1 MAKGYERSCKE
12 MLKIGNVEMKNNVVL
27 APMAG
32 VCNPA
37 FRLIAKEFGCGLV
50 CAEMVSDKAILHG
63 NTRTLEMLFV
73 DEREKPLSLQIFG
86 GDKDS
91 LIEAVKFVDKNTNA
105 DIIDINMGCPVPKVT
120 KCDAGARWLLDPK
133 KIYEMVSYAADAA
146 KKPVT
151 VKMRIGW
158 DDEHVYAVENAQA
171 VERAGGAA
179 VSVHGRTR
187 EQLYTGK
194 ANWDILRD
202 VKQAVSIPVIGNGDV
217 FSPEDAKRLLAHTNC
232 DGVMIGRGALGN
244 PWMLY
249 RTVHYLTTGELLP
262 DPTPAEKMRIAVL
275 HLDRLS
281 SLKGESVAVREMRKH
296 LAWYLK
302 GLPDSAAV
310 RNTIMDL
317 TTRSSVVSVLDEYV
331 RTVEEMLANV
341 ETDGSES
348 GELVVH

>member
-1 MAKGYERSCKE
+1 
-12 MLKIGNVEMKNNVVL
+12 MLKIGDIELKNQVVL

-63 NTRTLEMLFV
+63 NKRTMEMLYV

-86 GDKDS
+86 GDRES
-91 LIEAVKFVDKNTNA
+91 LVEAAKVVDKQTNA

-120 KCDAGARWLLDPK
+120 KCDAGARWLLDPN
-133 KIYEMVSYAADAA
+133 KIYEMVAAVVDAVE
-146 KKPVT
+146 KPVT

-158 DDEHVYAVENAQA
+158 DDQHIYAVENARA
-171 VERAGGAA
+171 VERAGGKA
-179 VSVHGRTR
+179 VAVHGRTR

-194 ANWDILRD
+194 ADWNVIKE
-202 VKQAVSIPVIGNGDV
+202 VKEAVSIPVIGNGDV
-217 FSPEDAKRLLAHTNC
+217 FTPEDAKRMLETTGV

-262 DPTPAEKMRIAVL
+262 EPTPKEKVEIAVL
-275 HLDRLS
+275 HMDRLIA
-281 SLKGESVAVREMRKH
+281 LKGEAQAVREMRKH

-302 GLPDSAAV
+302 GLPRAARVKDQIMEETSRDRMVSILNDYVDS
-310 RNTIMDL
+310 L
-317 TTRSSVVSVLDEYV
+317 EE
-331 RTVEEMLANV
+331 TVGTA
-341 ETDGSES
+341 
-348 GELVVH
+348 

>member
-1 MAKGYERSCKE
+1 
-12 MLKIGNVEMKNNVVL
+12 MLKIGNVPMNNNVVL

-63 NTRTLEMLFV
+63 NQRTLEMLFV

-86 GDKDS
+86 GDKES
-91 LIEAVKFVDKNTNA
+91 LVEAVKFVDQNTNA

-158 DDEHVYAVENAQA
+158 DDEHIYAVENAQA

-202 VKQAVSIPVIGNGDV
+202 VKRAVNIPVIGNGDV
-217 FSPEDAKRLLAHTNC
+217 FSPEDAKRLLEHTNC

-262 DPTPAEKMRIAVL
+262 DPSPGEKIRIAVL
-275 HLDRLS
+275 HLDRLAD
-281 SLKGESVAVREMRKH
+281 LKGENVAVREMRKH

-302 GLPDSAAV
+302 GMPDSAIV
-310 RNTIMDL
+310 KNSIMDL
-317 TTRSSVVSVLDEYV
+317 TSRSEVVTVLEDYV
-331 RTVEEMLANV
+331 RTVDELLQREAA
-341 ETDGSES
+341 EASEP
-348 GELVVH
+348 GDILVH

>member
-1 MAKGYERSCKE
+1 
-12 MLKIGNVEMKNNVVL
+12 MLKIGNVTMNNNVVL

-63 NTRTLEMLFV
+63 NQRTLEMLFV

-86 GDKDS
+86 GDKES
-91 LIEAVKFVDKNTNA
+91 LVEAVKFVDQNTNA

-158 DDEHVYAVENAQA
+158 DDEHIYAVENAQA

-202 VKQAVSIPVIGNGDV
+202 VKQAVNIPVIGNGDV
-217 FSPEDAKRLLAHTNC
+217 FTPEDAKRLLEHTNC

-249 RTVHYLTTGELLP
+249 RTVHFLTTGELLG
-262 DPTPAEKMRIAVL
+262 DPAPSEKIRIAML
-275 HLDRLS
+275 HMDRLAE
-281 SLKGESVAVREMRKH
+281 LRGERVAVREMRKH

-302 GLPDSAAV
+302 GLPDSAAAK
-310 RNTIMDL
+310 N
-317 TTRSSVVSVLDEYV
+317 SVMELQSRAEVVAVLDEYV
-331 RTVEEMLANV
+331 NRVEEMLAR
-341 ETDGSES
+341 EAAGASES
-348 GELVVH
+348 GEILVH